1 MQEHEIRTASEH
13 LTTATKLM
21 AWLERHHTDA
31 ASWMALI
38 DPSRYASAEQCA
50 EALGFS
56 HEAFEQLPNLY
67 YDLSPEL
74 KALGPRLFMARLDD
88 KRWHPL
94 CTEAAEKQVCSFLL
108 VPEDHTNPSNHLR
121 RLIMLRQPD
130 GSQLLFRFQDTVVM
144 SALMPLLTPAQIDCA
159 LGPVSNWM
167 AIDVCSRPVQLART
181 RHERRRIPRLTLTT
195 DQIDALDDALTPGTI
210 IAQANETDST
220 LLAGLSRCEQ
230 WRKVRERQHRARR
243 HGLCSRE
250 DIALYCVLSLQLPEG
265 FDQQGPVARALERS
279 GKSQIS
285 FADAIDDTPI
295 TEWRE
300 WDEVI
305 DARDEGV
312 T

>member
-1 MQEHEIRTASEH
+1 MQEHEIKTASEQ

-31 ASWMALI
+31 ASWVALI

-56 HEAFEQLPNLY
+56 HETFEQLANLY

-74 KALGPRLFMARLDD
+74 RAQGPRLFTASLDD
-88 KRWHPL
+88 KRWNSL
-94 CTEAAEKQVCSFLL
+94 CKEAAEKQVCSFLQ
-108 VPEDHTNPSNHLR
+108 VPEDHSKLSSHLR

-159 LGPVSNWM
+159 LGPASNWM
-167 AIDVCSRPVQLART
+167 AIDICSRPVQFART
-181 RHERRRIPRLTLTT
+181 RHEGRRIPQLTLTT
-195 DQIDALDDALTPGTI
+195 NQIDALDDALSPGTI
-210 IAQANETDST
+210 IAQVNETDST

-230 WRKVRERQHRARR
+230 WRKVRDRQYRARR
-243 HGLCSRE
+243 HGLCTRE
-250 DIALYCVLSLQLPEG
+250 DIALYCVLSLQLPED
-265 FDQQGPVARALERS
+265 FDQHGPIARALERS

-285 FADAIDDTPI
+285 FIDAIDDTPV

-305 DARDEGV
+305 DARDEG
-312 T
+312 